1 MPNRVAVL
9 GAGSWGTA
17 MAAMLGRK
25 VETALWARRLDLADR
40 MAADGRNPEYVPDV
54 ALPAALRPTGSLAQ
68 ALDGADVVVMAVPSH
83 GFREVLLRAR
93 LHLPAGVP
101 VVSLTKGMEQGTH
114 LRMTEVVA
122 ELAPGRP
129 VGVLT
134 GPNLVQEIVEGHP
147 TASVIA
153 GFDDALGRELQVLFS
168 TDRFRVYTN
177 PDVVGCELAGSL
189 KNVMAIA
196 AGMADGMGFGDNTR
210 GALIT
215 RGLAELT
222 RLGVALGGQPLT
234 FAGLAGMGDLVATCI
249 SPKSRNRYVG
259 VQLGKGR
266 TLAEITAETRWVA
279 EGVRTSTVVVELSAE
294 VGVETPIAEQVVAV
308 LHEGKRAADVLTDL
322 MARVM
327 KTELHGIVPSG
338 IAAGRSL

>member
-1 MPNRVAVL
+1 
-9 GAGSWGTA
+9 

-25 VETALWARRLDLADR
+25 VDTALWARRPDLAAR
-40 MAADGRNPEYVPDV
+40 MRTGRHNPEYVTGV
-54 ALPAALRPTGSLAQ
+54 ELPAAVSPTGSLAD
-68 ALDGADVVVMAVPSH
+68 ALEGAEAVVMAVPSH

-93 LHLPAGVP
+93 PHLPAGAP

-122 ELAPGRP
+122 DVAPGHP

-147 TASVIA
+147 TASVVA
-153 GFDDALGRELQVLFS
+153 GFDDALGAELQQLFS

-177 PDVVGCELAGSL
+177 PDVTGCELAGSL

-259 VQLGKGR
+259 EQLGKGR
-266 TLAEITAETRWVA
+266 TLADITAETRWVA

-308 LHEGKRAADVLTDL
+308 LYEGKRAADVLTDL

-327 KTELHGIVPSG
+327 KAELHGIGV
-338 IAAGRSL
+338 